1 MKIKTLL
8 DQYKFS
14 LKTYDIMMPITI
26 IFWVIAGIVAF
37 VLNPVWWLGLIF
49 IALGAI
55 CSVMYAL
62 IRKYLKRKIKELQKQ
77 EEQKQPADGNG
88 EQRSK

>member
-1 MKIKTLL
+1 
-8 DQYKFS
+8 
-14 LKTYDIMMPITI
+14 MMPITI